1 MIHIAHLETDVTVA
15 CQLSCVA
22 CNHLVVPWR
31 ASGNV
36 WYADPN
42 QIRADLTHLS
52 AFVHADRWGALGGEP
67 LLHPR
72 IADIL
77 RIAKESGIADKIELW
92 SNGISAIKFG
102 PDHPIWTTFDV
113 FVLSLYASES
123 KFYSHMLPAED
134 SYDKLNGITPDPM
147 SAKGVRYISDMCALH
162 GIELEIKN
170 ERTWHNFRTNLEK
183 VPTGPAETKTKFD
196 GCFFRQ
202 FSRVANNGFFYTCCC
217 APHQPRLFQGREEGA
232 DGVSIS
238 GLTEAGLL
246 SYLNRTEPL
255 GCCTICAGRDT
266 AVPIEWSEEKEIGEW
281 TRKSKG
287 QPKL

>member
-1 MIHIAHLETDVTVA
+1 MIRIPHLETDVTVA

-36 WYADPN
+36 WYADPD
-42 QIRADLTHLS
+42 QIRADLTRLS
-52 AFVHADRWGALGGEP
+52 TFVHADRWGALGGEP

-92 SNGISAIKFG
+92 SNGIAAIKFG
-102 PDHPIWTTFDV
+102 PDHPLWTTFDV

-123 KFYSHMLPAED
+123 KFYSHMLPPAGSD
-134 SYDKLNGITPDPM
+134 DPLD
-147 SAKGVRYISDMCALH
+147 APGVRHIRRMCNLN

-170 ERTWHNFRTNLEK
+170 ERVWHNFRTNLEK

-238 GLTEAGLL
+238 GLTEQGLL

-266 AVPIEWSEEKEIGEW
+266 AKEIDWSEERDIEKW

-287 QPKL
+287 LEAPPKP

>member
-1 MIHIAHLETDVTVA
+1 MIRIAHLETDITVA

-36 WYADPN
+36 WYADPD
-42 QIRADLTHLS
+42 QIHADLTHLS

-77 RIAKESGIADKIELW
+77 QIARESGIADKIELW
-92 SNGISAIKFG
+92 SNGIAAIKFG
-102 PDHPIWTTFDV
+102 PDHPLWKSFDI

-123 KFYSHMLPAED
+123 KFYSHMLPPTGSDNPLDA
-134 SYDKLNGITPDPM
+134 P
-147 SAKGVRYISDMCALH
+147 GVEHIRKMCSLH

-170 ERTWHNFRTNLEK
+170 ERTWHNFRTNLEPE
-183 VPTGPAETKTKFD
+183 PTGPAETETKFA

-232 DGVSIS
+232 DGISIS

-266 AVPIEWSEEKEIGEW
+266 AVQIEWSEEKEIGKW
-281 TRKSKG
+281 MRKSQG
-287 QPKL
+287 SLVRE